1 MKELITKKGSDD
13 GWNSSSKCT
22 MKYSSTTMTHHA
34 STLWKPQSKKITL
47 KSQVKPEDPNI
58 MEYPNIS
65 SLEKKQQIS
74 GGSFQGLIEI
84 GDQQADGPYTYNL

>member
-1 MKELITKKGSDD
+1 
-13 GWNSSSKCT
+13 
-22 MKYSSTTMTHHA
+22 
-34 STLWKPQSKKITL
+34 
-47 KSQVKPEDPNI
+47 